1 MKTLQAVTIKETGKS
16 KSANDNHAKADT
28 PKKLTVVSPAPE
40 KTNLKDVCEVIS
52 KDKGEIF
59 NVIDP
64 ESDMVS
70 YIEEYESK
78 KAHEIDD
85 IAVVVSRGRSLYQ
98 EHRAQ
103 FRRSENIIDGV
114 KAKGKILEGML
125 LKIEKKLLRKSGK
138 QWVVHY
144 TQIYGQKSLR
154 SAQDYMGLAEID
166 NILVYA
172 PIGKERL
179 LEIRRAIKLLGID
192 GDDPIG
198 TFLKNFDIPFNP
210 EDPKGDESIDD
221 LKTGIDHAVAV
232 TKIMVAEGKNGVPL
246 DVNLDLVK
254 RMTGLGIKVSNS
266 LINDLFIIKKENQDV
281 NHHLEGLCNL
291 EGPDEDILSPIKK
304 VERLPS
310 LVAGI
315 KVAVAEIDQNVN
327 LADRINKDDVG
338 ELEEY
343 ARKLKGVIE
352 NKTDTK

>member
-1 MKTLQAVTIKETGKS
+1 
-16 KSANDNHAKADT
+16 
-28 PKKLTVVSPAPE
+28 
-40 KTNLKDVCEVIS
+40 
-52 KDKGEIF
+52 
-59 NVIDP
+59 
-64 ESDMVS
+64 
-70 YIEEYESK
+70 
-78 KAHEIDD
+78 
-85 IAVVVSRGRSLYQ
+85 
-98 EHRAQ
+98 
-103 FRRSENIIDGV
+103 
-114 KAKGKILEGML
+114 
-125 LKIEKKLLRKSGK
+125 
-138 QWVVHY
+138 VHY

-310 LVAGI
+310 LVTGI